1 MKAKSSVEPLNVL
14 FLCNGNSA
22 RSVIAERIGACQT
35 PPRRKATMPRRR
47 LPSTTACRT
56 LNQRISIFVN
66 LPLEKLS
73 RLSLQQHL
81 DEIGR
86 TTTAS
91 REPA

>member
-1 MKAKSSVEPLNVL
+1 M
-14 FLCNGNSA
+14 
-22 RSVIAERIGACQT
+22 
-35 PPRRKATMPRRR
+35 
-47 LPSTTACRT
+47 

-73 RLSLQQHL
+73 RLSVQQRL

>member
-1 MKAKSSVEPLNVL
+1 M
-14 FLCNGNSA
+14 
-22 RSVIAERIGACQT
+22 R
-35 PPRRKATMPRRR
+35 M
-47 LPSTTACRT
+47 

-86 TTTAS
+86 ATTAS